1 MFQLD
6 SVNESKST
14 AYLIIDKNH
23 RIIEE
28 FVNQINGE
36 MGRKN
41 HMDKPTFLINYK
53 KSCINRAYTT
63 GGCLTSS
70 TLVSTMSV

>member
-14 AYLIIDKNH
+14 TYLTNDKNQ

-36 MGRKN
+36 IKQKN
-41 HMDKPTFLINYK
+41 HWDNPAFLINYK

-63 GGCLTSS
+63 GGCLSSS
-70 TLVSTMSV
+70 TFVSTISE